1 MKRKDWKDEKLFE
14 RLLTNRSKKT
24 YWENIRELRKRP
36 NEYVFDRAFE
46 LIETNKAKEIII
58 GINILAQLGFDPRY
72 RQNETVEICFRLLE
86 KEQTPSVIEA
96 ILFAISHNNK
106 ILKKDQ
112 ILSLSELKTHRF
124 SIVRFALIQALSGL
138 KQQDAIETLIELS
151 NDKDHYIRDWAVFA
165 LGSQI
170 DTNNEIITNILWERT
185 NDSSDIVRLEAIA
198 GLAKRKDKR
207 VKEILIRELQN
218 IDNHGSIIL
227 ESINDFNDY
236 DFIYLLEKQLEVNK
250 RTKQVN
256 EDWLIETL
264 GKLKK
269 TAQQ

>member
-1 MKRKDWKDEKLFE
+1 MKRKDWTDEKLFE

-46 LIETNKAKEIII
+46 LIETKKEKEIII
-58 GINILAQLGFDPRY
+58 GINILAQLGYNPRY
-72 RQNETVEICFRLLE
+72 KQIETVKICFGLLE
-86 KEQTPSVIEA
+86 KEQNPNVIEA
-96 ILFAISHNNK
+96 ILLAISHNNK
-106 ILKKDQ
+106 ILKKEQ
-112 ILSLSELKTHRF
+112 ILSLSEFKIHRF
-124 SIVRFALIQALSGL
+124 SIIRFALVHALSGL
-138 KQQDAIETLIELS
+138 KQQAAIETIIELS
-151 NDKDHYIRDWAVFA
+151 NDKDQDIRDWAVFA

-185 NDSSDIVRLEAIA
+185 SDSSDLVRLEAIA

-218 IDNHGSIIL
+218 IDEHGSIIL

-236 DFIYLLEKQLEVNK
+236 DFIDLLEKQLEVNK

-269 TAQQ
+269 TVQQ